1 MAVRRFSLLASTTS
15 SSRSRRSFRA
25 LFCLLAGISQLSN
38 FRQAQLHHNRD
49 ADLGHQD
56 SWGNSLL
63 HAAVLRGGAALQAV
77 LPSYAAAGLVDIP
90 SGVPHPSMPN
100 NATAST
106 PLMIACRHAKHAEV
120 KLLLAAGASRYT
132 RDSKGEDALH
142 HAIVGTSLLC
152 CRLILGTAPNW
163 HYTPQQ
169 LSETNAAGRNA
180 LFAAVQAGLTEV
192 CKLLIAAGMD
202 RGNVHPSG
210 SPSVYMFCDPEDRS
224 IIGGF
229 RSSLVRS
236 FHELALHYWPRRL
249 GKRPQKPLRQR
260 HLVFPNAR
268 TTEDWAQQLHS
279 SPERGKASPGDWM
292 ATAGPPTPL
301 SPASPLS
308 PPVRTNSVNDAGDVA
323 KRMLSF
329 DLNKGAFPATRL
341 CLRAPRG
348 ERPDHPPPSTFG
360 LLDTDA
366 RVCTSHAVRAVQV
379 CPGRHSRVKAP
390 GSPFS

>member
-1 MAVRRFSLLASTTS
+1 
-15 SSRSRRSFRA
+15 
-25 LFCLLAGISQLSN
+25 
-38 FRQAQLHHNRD
+38 
-49 ADLGHQD
+49 
-56 SWGNSLL
+56 
-63 HAAVLRGGAALQAV
+63 
-77 LPSYAAAGLVDIP
+77 
-90 SGVPHPSMPN
+90 
-100 NATAST
+100 
-106 PLMIACRHAKHAEV
+106 MIACRHAKHAEV

-249 GKRPQKPLRQR
+249 ELADLFDPHGVPQPLAPPCCANCKTSDIKLSACSKCHAVSYCSTACQRADWRRHKP
-260 HLVFPNAR
+260 ACI
-268 TTEDWAQQLHS
+268 
-279 SPERGKASPGDWM
+279 SPED
-292 ATAGPPTPL
+292 
-301 SPASPLS
+301 
-308 PPVRTNSVNDAGDVA
+308 VN
-323 KRMLSF
+323 
-329 DLNKGAFPATRL
+329 
-341 CLRAPRG
+341 
-348 ERPDHPPPSTFG
+348 
-360 LLDTDA
+360 
-366 RVCTSHAVRAVQV
+366 AVNFRRY
-379 CPGRHSRVKAP
+379 G
-390 GSPFS
+390 